1 MLAGQKEDLLLK
13 SLPILPSF
21 TDFSRAL
28 NGRQDVFLR
37 FLCED
42 GLPAF

>member
-13 SLPILPSF
+13 SLPTLPSF

-37 FLCED
+37 LLCED
-42 GLPAF
+42 GRPAF

>member
-42 GLPAF
+42 GRPAF